1 MFCASRFIPL
11 ECICMC
17 VWRGGREGVSP
28 SLSTT
33 ENYEPQEK
41 LLMASLCCGGFV
53 SLDERKRVRGEFSIA
68 EGEGDNI
75 SNISRTYFH
84 FLLWLVDGHH
94 PHLRR
99 VSQYNADMVKRFA
112 GCRGQEADGQNISKN
127 VFSNLSTI

>member
-1 MFCASRFIPL
+1 MNLQETRLYVLRIAFHPVGVYLYVRLA
-11 ECICMC
+11 
-17 VWRGGREGVSP
+17 GREGVSP

-68 EGEGDNI
+68 EGEGDKI

-99 VSQYNADMVKRFA
+99 VSQYNTDMVKRFA
-112 GCRGQEADGQNISKN
+112 GCRGQEAD
-127 VFSNLSTI
+127 